1 LRLIVGLGNPGRAY
15 AATRHNVGVMAL
27 EQAAIRWNIVLR
39 ERGPA
44 RRGQGKFDLLDVTL
58 VQPLTWMNQ
67 NGPVVYDLLTELG
80 LTFDDL
86 IVIHDDLD
94 LRVGRLRLKR
104 SGGSG
109 GHNGIRSIQATL
121 ASQNFSRLKIGI
133 GRPVPGEETAEYV
146 LSPFSPEERPIIAHT
161 LTQAVMALEL
171 YLSEGLD
178 QAMNRFNNLDE
189 QEGAN

>member
-1 LRLIVGLGNPGRAY
+1 
-15 AATRHNVGVMAL
+15 MAL

-133 GRPVPGEETAEYV
+133 GRPVPGEETADYV